1 MKIVQLALTGIIL
14 TLTAWSALA
23 NKPPSA
29 PDFGMRVETTVI
41 PMPDGVEL
49 AVDLFMPTGG
59 AAGQQFPVLLEYL
72 PYRKDE
78 GLDRNSS
85 MNAYFAER
93 GYVVARVDIRGTGN
107 SEGKLVPYE
116 YSDQEWADGDAVLDW
131 LAAQPWSTGKVAMF
145 GISWGGFNAIQMAG
159 RGHPALKTIIAID
172 ATEDLYQEDVHYID
186 GIMHLD
192 SWEMSTELYNAMPG
206 APDYVLDQDWI
217 DNRFDA
223 EPWVLSHKRQQR
235 DGPYWDRGSWRD
247 RHDSIRIPTFHIGGW
262 YDGYRNS
269 LPRMLEQVKNV
280 PVKALI
286 GPWIHAFPH
295 EPYPEPGMEWRHEAV
310 RWLDY
315 WLKGIDTGIMDEPK
329 FAVYMREW
337 HPPGPALD
345 YAPGKWRW
353 VEGWPL
359 AETEYRTLYAQA
371 DRGLGA
377 KPENPTVHQLK
388 NFATTG
394 FEASGPVMWWG
405 DIAHDQRGTDAYSLV
420 YETPALEEATAILG
434 LPQVLMKVA
443 ADATR
448 ANWFVRL
455 SDVAPDGRVTLV
467 TGKGFNGTHRN
478 SAREPQDI
486 VPGEFFPLDIRMMF
500 TSWVF
505 QPGHR
510 IRLSISNSQW
520 PMFWPTPFPVAT
532 SLQLGGEN
540 AARLVLPIW
549 GQSKNSPMNS
559 SDGDRSANFYSD
571 PKFLPPVKYPGVE
584 GFASLPTEDGT
595 ASGYGE
601 ISSVNRNPQTGE
613 VTIKATSGG
622 ADQYP
627 WGTETYRETIEH
639 IASDENPEIAS
650 MRGTHVITIELEGRT
665 LLFEG
670 ALDFRSDAENFYYEY
685 FRSLKENGELV
696 REKKWTE
703 TIPRDFQ

>member
-1 MKIVQLALTGIIL
+1 
-14 TLTAWSALA
+14 
-23 NKPPSA
+23 
-29 PDFGMRVETTVI
+29 
-41 PMPDGVEL
+41 MPDGIRL
-49 AVDLFMPTGG
+49 AADLFMPTG
-59 AAGQQFPVLLEYL
+59 ATPDQKFPVLLEYL
-72 PYRKDE
+72 PYRKNE
-78 GLDRNSS
+78 GLDRNSR
-85 MNAYFAER
+85 MNAYFVER

-116 YSDQEWADGDAVLDW
+116 YSDQEWADGDAILSW

-192 SWEMSTELYNAMPG
+192 SWEMSAELYNAMPG

-247 RHDSIRIPTFHIGGW
+247 RHDSIKIPTFHIGGW

-269 LPRMLEQVKNV
+269 LPRMLEKVKSA
-280 PVKALI
+280 PVKAMI

-315 WLKGIDTGIMDEPK
+315 WLKGIDTGIMDEPA
-329 FAVYMREW
+329 FAVYLREW

-345 YAPGKWRW
+345 FAPGKWRW

-359 AETEYRTLYAQA
+359 AETEYHTLYAQP
-371 DRGLGA
+371 DHGLGD
-377 KPENPTVHQLK
+377 KPGKATTHQLK

-420 YETPALEEATAILG
+420 YDTPVLEEETAILG
-434 LPQVLMKVA
+434 MPQVLMHVA

-467 TGKGFNGTHRN
+467 TGRGFNGTHRK
-478 SAREPQDI
+478 SAREPEDI

-520 PMFWPTPFPVAT
+520 PMFWPTPYPVTA
-532 SLQLGGEN
+532 SLQLGGD
-540 AARLVLPIW
+540 AAAQLVLPL
-549 GQSKNSPMNS
+549 
-559 SDGDRSANFYSD
+559 
-571 PKFLPPVKYPGVE
+571 LPPGDAPQPAFLKPVAYPGVK

-601 ISSVNRNPQTGE
+601 ISSVIRNPQTGE
-613 VTIKATSGG
+613 VTIRATSGG

-627 WGTETYRETIEH
+627 WGKETYRETIEH
-639 IASDENPEIAS
+639 KASDEHPEIAS

-665 LLFEG
+665 LLF
-670 ALDFRSDAENFYYEY
+670 
-685 FRSLKENGELV
+685 
-696 REKKWTE
+696 
-703 TIPRDFQ
+703 

>member
-1 MKIVQLALTGIIL
+1 MMLKRLRKGWLCVSFLCFSLLMATAPVHAVQ
-14 TLTAWSALA
+14 
-23 NKPPSA
+23 PPSA
-29 PDFGMRVETTVI
+29 AEFGMRVETTVI
-41 PMPDGVEL
+41 PMPDGINL
-49 AVDLFMPTGG
+49 AVDLFIPTGG
-59 AAGQQFPVLLEYL
+59 TEGQKFPVLLEYL

-85 MNAYFAER
+85 MNAYFVER

-107 SEGKLVPYE
+107 SDGMLVPYE
-116 YSDQEWADGDAVLDW
+116 YSDQEWADGDAVLSW
-131 LAAQPWSTGKVAMF
+131 LAAQPWSSGKVAMF

-192 SWEMSTELYNAMPG
+192 SWEMSAELFNAMPG

-247 RHDSIRIPTFHIGGW
+247 RHHTIKIPTFHIGGW

-269 LPRMLEQVKNV
+269 LPRMLEKIKDA

-286 GPWIHAFPH
+286 GPWIHALPH

-315 WLKGIDTGIMDEPK
+315 WLKDIDTGIMDEPA

-337 HPPGPALD
+337 HPPGPVLEF
-345 YAPGKWRW
+345 APGSWRW
-353 VEGWPL
+353 VDGWPL
-359 AETEYRTLYAQA
+359 ADTDYRTLYAQA
-371 DRGLGA
+371 DHGLGE
-377 KPENPTVHQLK
+377 KPEDSSVHQLK

-420 YETPALEEATAILG
+420 YQTPVLTEETAILG
-434 LPQVLMKVA
+434 MPQVLMKVA

-455 SDVAPDGRVTLV
+455 SDVAPDGRVTLI
-467 TGKGFNGTHRN
+467 TGKGFNGTHRE
-478 SAREPQDI
+478 SAREPKDI
-486 VPGEFFPLDIRMMF
+486 VAGEFFPLDIKMLF

-520 PMFWPTPFPVAT
+520 PMFWPTPYPVIT
-532 SLQLGGEN
+532 SLQLGGEQ
-540 AARLVLPIW
+540 AAQLILPVLPP
-549 GQSKNSPMNS
+549 SESP
-559 SDGDRSANFYSD
+559 G
-571 PKFLPPVKYPGVE
+571 PEFLKPVEYPGAE
-584 GFASLPTEDGT
+584 GFAALPTSDGT

-639 IASDENPEIAS
+639 KASDEHPEIAS
-650 MRGTHVITIELEGRT
+650 MRGTHVITIETKGRT

-685 FRSLKENGELV
+685 FRSLKENGKLV

>member
-1 MKIVQLALTGIIL
+1 MKIVQFALIGIVL
-14 TLTAWSALA
+14 TLTSWHLEA
-23 NKPPSA
+23 NQSLLS
-29 PDFGMRVETTVI
+29 PDFCMRVDTTVI
-41 PMPDGVEL
+41 PMPDGIEL

-59 AAGQQFPVLLEYL
+59 APDQQFPVLLEYL

-78 GLDRNSS
+78 GLNRNSS
-85 MNAYFAER
+85 MNAYFVER

-107 SEGKLVPYE
+107 SEGMLVPYE
-116 YSDQEWADGDAVLDW
+116 YSDQEWADGDAVLSW
-131 LAAQPWSTGKVAMF
+131 LAAQPWSTGKVAIF

-192 SWEMSTELYNAMPG
+192 SWEMSAELYNAMPG
-206 APDYVLDQDWI
+206 APDYVLDQDWME
-217 DNRFDA
+217 NRFDA

-247 RHDSIRIPTFHIGGW
+247 RHDTIKIPSFHIGGW

-269 LPRMLEQVKNV
+269 LPRMLEKVKNA

-315 WLKGIDTGIMDEPK
+315 WLKDIDTGIMDEPAL
-329 FAVYMREW
+329 AVYMREW

-345 YAPGKWRW
+345 FAPGSWRW
-353 VEGWPL
+353 VDGWPSSD
-359 AETEYRTLYAQA
+359 TENRTLFPQA
-371 DRGLGA
+371 DHGLGE
-377 KPENPTVHQLK
+377 KPQDASVHHLK

-420 YETPALEEATAILG
+420 YQTPVLEQETAILG
-434 LPQVLMKVA
+434 MPQVLLSVA

-455 SDVAPDGRVTLV
+455 SDVAPDGRVTLI
-467 TGKGFNGTHRN
+467 TGKGFNGTHRE
-478 SAREPQDI
+478 SARDPDDI
-486 VPGEFFPLDIRMMF
+486 VPGVFFPLDIEMLF

-520 PMFWPTPFPVAT
+520 PMFWPTPYPVTT
-532 SLQLGGEN
+532 SLRLGGEQ
-540 AARLVLPIW
+540 AAQLILPVLPP
-549 GQSKNSPMNS
+549 SKSP
-559 SDGDRSANFYSD
+559 G
-571 PKFLPPVKYPGVE
+571 PEFLEPAEYPGAA
-584 GFASLPTEDGT
+584 GFAALPTADGT

-613 VTIKATSGG
+613 VTIRATSGG

-627 WGTETYRETIEH
+627 WGKETYRETIEH
-639 IASDENPEIAS
+639 KASDEHPEIAS

-685 FRSLKENGELV
+685 FRRLTENGELV